1 MQRLKQHITFKIF
14 SIVLLLTLLTPSA
27 VKLAHVFQDHKHEV
41 CLEQHKTHLH
51 TLDLECE
58 FYKFKINNSFT
69 LPTLIIE
76 IAAIKKEHKPILS
89 QYSFVSNFKPLHFSL
104 RAPPQLV

>member
-1 MQRLKQHITFKIF
+1 MQKLKQHITFKVL
-14 SIVLLLTLLTPSA
+14 SLVLLLTLLTPSA

-58 FYKFKINNSFT
+58 FYKFKVNNTFT
-69 LPTLIIE
+69 LPEFNVE
-76 IAAIKKEHKPILS
+76 IVVIKKEHKPILS
-89 QYSFVSNFKPLHFSL
+89 QYNFASHFKPLHFSL

>member
-1 MQRLKQHITFKIF
+1 MHNIKQHIAFKIL
-14 SIVLLLTLLTPSA
+14 SIALLFAILIPSA

-58 FYKFKINNSFT
+58 FYKFKVNNTFT
-69 LPTLIIE
+69 LPEFHVEFVLIE
-76 IAAIKKEHKPILS
+76 NSYKVVTRE
-89 QYSFVSNFKPLHFSL
+89 YNFSSSYQQVHFSL
-104 RAPPQLV
+104 RAPPQLI

>member
-1 MQRLKQHITFKIF
+1 MQTLKQHIAFKIL
-14 SIVLLLTLLTPSA
+14 SIVLLVTILTPSA
-27 VKLAHVFQDHKHEV
+27 VKLAHVFQNHKHEV

-58 FYKFKINNSFT
+58 FYKFKVNNTFT
-69 LPTLIIE
+69 IPAFTVE
-76 IAAIKKEHKPILS
+76 IVVLKKDHKPILS
-89 QYSFVSNFKPLHFSL
+89 QYSYVSHFKPLHFSL